1 MLNLIR
7 AVLGI
12 HHHRFN
18 LSVKCSRWMWVTA
31 NGAGAPNSA
40 SDDRCYP
47 HPLRTVLAATSLYR
61 LLLPSKLRVKKM
73 RDQLNVA
80 VELNLVFGVAS
91 QEINLL
97 TEKIRSH

>member
-1 MLNLIR
+1 
-7 AVLGI
+7 
-12 HHHRFN
+12 
-18 LSVKCSRWMWVTA
+18 MWVTA

-61 LLLPSKLRVKKM
+61 LLLPSKLRVEKM
-73 RDQLNVA
+73 RDQVNVA

-97 TEKIRSH
+97 TEKIRSKWFRKSHFTWDNLLIFTNINRLIF